1 MPYRVESITARP
13 LRVPLADPFVIA
25 SGRIDETRA
34 ALVSVTLRDE
44 VTDALATGLGE
55 AAALPPVT
63 REDLPDLLPAV
74 IACDAALR
82 GRVVDDV
89 GALTIPDVGAVTSAA
104 VECALLDAQA
114 RLRGVPLW
122 RMLLREGEAAA
133 TTLVSDITI
142 PIHAPAYMGELAA
155 RWRAKGFTCFKV
167 KVGID
172 PASDLAAL
180 AAIVAR
186 VPDATFRV
194 DANGGYDAATA
205 VAFYARAT
213 QAGARIA
220 CFEQPCARDDLDGM
234 ATVTRS
240 IAAPVVADESVRS
253 LDDLARVVARGA
265 ARGVNL
271 KLVKSG
277 VMGSLA
283 LGRRAKGL
291 GLEVMFGAMVETRLG
306 IAAAAHVCAALGGVD
321 YVDLDTAWLM
331 KVDPFCG
338 GYTDEGPVLTVSGA
352 PGVGVSECAGAVA
365 FAPGND

>member
-1 MPYRVESITARP
+1 MAYRVESITARP

-34 ALVSVTLRDE
+34 ALVAVTLVD
-44 VTDALATGLGE
+44 DASGARGRGLGE

-63 REDLPDLLPAV
+63 REDLDDLLPAV
-74 IACDAALR
+74 AVCDVALR
-82 GRVVDDV
+82 GGVADDV
-89 GALTIPDVGAVTSAA
+89 RALAIPAVGAVTSAA

-114 RLRGVPLW
+114 RLKGVPLW
-122 RMLLREGEAAA
+122 RMLLREGDVAA

-142 PIHAPAYMGELAA
+142 PIHAPSYMGELAA

-167 KVGID
+167 KVGVD

-205 VAFYARAT
+205 VAFYERAT
-213 QAGARIA
+213 RAGARIE
-220 CFEQPCARDDLDGM
+220 CFEQPCARADMGGM
-234 ATVTRS
+234 AAVARA
-240 IAAPVVADESVRS
+240 IDVPVVADESVRS
-253 LDDLARVVARGA
+253 LDDLAELVGRGA
-265 ARGVNL
+265 AGGVNL

-277 VMGSLA
+277 LMGSLA
-283 LGRRAKGL
+283 LGRRAKAL
-291 GLEVMFGAMVETRLG
+291 GLKVMFGAMVETRLG
-306 IAAAAHVCAALGGVD
+306 IAAAAHVCAALGGAD

-331 KVDPFCG
+331 ESDPFRG
-338 GYTDEGPVLTVSGA
+338 GYRDEGPVLTVSGA
-352 PGVGVSECAGAVA
+352 PGVGVSERA
-365 FAPGND
+365 